1 MLSGA
6 FSTTI
11 FPRSSIERPNDRQLQ
26 SAKWKIASGA
36 YTGIQPRIFPKAE
49 MGLQVHRFPDNKDI
63 FRAIAIAEK
72 YICKELP
79 RSDENCSSEEI
90 VSD

>member
-63 FRAIAIAEK
+63 FRPIAIAK
-72 YICKELP
+72 
-79 RSDENCSSEEI
+79 
-90 VSD
+90 